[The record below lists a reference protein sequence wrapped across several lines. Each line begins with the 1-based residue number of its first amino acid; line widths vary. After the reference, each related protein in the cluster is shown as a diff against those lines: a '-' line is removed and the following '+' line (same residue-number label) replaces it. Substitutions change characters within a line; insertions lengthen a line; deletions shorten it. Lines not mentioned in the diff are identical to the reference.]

1 MQAGQAAAIVPA
13 RCGNHRF
20 SHIRV
25 SSYEERHGVI
35 MRDTMGIIYTG
46 DSNVSL
52 QELTLKRSVAAL
64 PFGGRYRIIDFTL
77 SNMINSGMTN
87 VGIITQN
94 NYHSLMDHLDSGK
107 QWDLNR
113 KNGGLFILPPYV
125 SHDNTGWYRGE
136 VEAFHSNMSYI
147 RRSPQKYLVISGSSM
162 VCNLTYD
169 AAMEFHKENK
179 ADITVIYKEDRK
191 AKIEELSRHTLIRT
205 DEANRIIDIEVK
217 PNTPNSKNVS
227 MEMYIIEKKL
237 FELLIDEGEARGL
250 HDFIKD
256 VLMKKMDKLRILGY
270 RYEGYLAKIDSIQS
284 YFVHTMELLAAS
296 NFNELFHQSGL
307 IYTKVKDEVPAKY
320 GENGRAENSL
330 VADGCII
337 NGYAENCV
345 LFRGAKIA
353 GNAFVRN
360 SIIMQ
365 DSEIQERAILENVI
379 LDKEVIVRKGKRL
392 IGQEDY
398 PVVIRKN
405 AVI

>member
-1 MQAGQAAAIVPA
+1 
-13 RCGNHRF
+13 
-20 SHIRV
+20 
-25 SSYEERHGVI
+25 

-64 PFGGRYRIIDFTL
+64 PFGGRYRIIDFIL
-77 SNMINSGMTN
+77 SNMINSGMIN

-107 QWDLNR
+107 QWDLDR

-147 RRSPQKYLVISGSSM
+147 RRSPQKYVIISGSSM

-169 AAMEFHKENK
+169 DALDFHKDNK
-179 ADITVIYKEDRK
+179 ADITIIYKEDKK
-191 AKIEELSRHTLIRT
+191 ATKEELSKHTLIRT
-205 DEANRIIDIEVK
+205 DENNRIIDLEVK
-217 PNTPNSKNVS
+217 PTIPVSDKVS
-227 MEMYIIEKKL
+227 MEMYIIEKRL
-237 FELLIDEGEARGL
+237 FEYLIDECEARGQ

-256 VLMKKMDKLRILGY
+256 ILIKKIDKLKILGY
-270 RYEGYLAKIDSIQS
+270 PYNGYLAKIDSIQS
-284 YFVHTMELLAAS
+284 YFKHTMEILDPRY
-296 NFNELFHQSGL
+296 FQELFHRSGL

-320 GENGRAENSL
+320 GEFAKAENSL
-330 VADGCII
+330 IADGCII
-337 NGYAENCV
+337 NGHIENCI
-345 LFRGAKIA
+345 LFRGVKI
-353 GNAFVRN
+353 GEGSVVKN

-365 DSEIQERAILENVI
+365 DTEIQEKAVLENVI
-379 LDKEVIVRKGKRL
+379 LDKEVIIRKGKNL
-392 IGQEDY
+392 IGQENY
-398 PVVIRKN
+398 PVVIRKR